1 MTRVATSTDTFWSRP
16 KGVMERTQ
24 RGVALI
30 LIAAFAS
37 FLLSVIL
44 WFAGDR
50 QYGLFVGLWVPS
62 ILAAGGFWAVTNG
75 ARR

>member
-1 MTRVATSTDTFWSRP
+1 
-16 KGVMERTQ
+16 MERTQ
-24 RGVALI
+24 RGVVLI

-62 ILAAGGFWAVTNG
+62 ILAAGGFWIVANG
-75 ARR
+75 STR